1 MQKLLQE
8 SKIMEFE
15 SEENEGTPVRENDI
29 SQPHPTNHT
38 DKLPTRRSGVRFT
51 CEGDKYLRLDIEKF
65 RLRWTKIQRH
75 SDFHFNECC
84 VANTLKKRAEA
95 LKLM

>member
-8 SKIMEFE
+8 SKIVEYE
-15 SEENEGTPVRENDI
+15 SEENEGIPIRENDI

-51 CEGDKYLRLDIEKF
+51 WEEDKCLQLGIEKF
-65 RLRWTKIQRH
+65 RAIQI
-75 SDFHFNECC
+75 SILTN
-84 VANTLKKRAEA
+84 VALQI
-95 LKLM
+95 L